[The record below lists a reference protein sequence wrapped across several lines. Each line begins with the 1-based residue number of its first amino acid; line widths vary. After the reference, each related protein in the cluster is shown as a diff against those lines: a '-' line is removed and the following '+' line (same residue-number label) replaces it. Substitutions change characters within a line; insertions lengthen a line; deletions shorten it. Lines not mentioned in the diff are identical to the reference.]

1 MRVFFSTVVRGAPVQ
16 QAGEI
21 VQLDWERKV
30 VTARAKIYP
39 TNPELDDP
47 NPRGNTRGGRG
58 IAFFNRHILV
68 CSYHT
73 VCLFD
78 PALTP
83 IRDISNSLMV
93 GLHEIYHPENSD
105 RLWVTA
111 TAIDA
116 VLEIDI
122 ETGETTRQFW
132 PRERAGFQN
141 ELGLTPLE
149 IDKDADNRGRFLSR
163 HHLEHPH
170 HLHLNAVC
178 DWRGE
183 LHGLFNAFGAV
194 VNLERESV
202 LIREAA
208 LRGAHNL
215 IIREDGVT
223 FINDTLGHSIRIYD
237 LADGALVKSIDLTQF
252 DWVRALVAGD
262 PTSSGLVRG
271 LARYPRI
278 SQPIHRILTGLNL
291 MPSLPAWS
299 LFVRGLALVGD
310 SLFVGIS
317 PASILQIDWQSD
329 KLVDAYTYSQDKHV
343 SIHGLRVATG

>member
-1 MRVFFSTVVRGAPVQ
+1 MQVFFSTVVREAPVQ

-21 VQLDWERKV
+21 VQLDWEQKAV
-30 VTARAKIYP
+30 AARAKIYP

-58 IAFFNRHILV
+58 IAFFNGHILV

-73 VCLFD
+73 VCQYD

-83 IRDISNSLMV
+83 IRDISNPLMV
-93 GLHEIYHPENSD
+93 GLHEIYYPENSG

-116 VLEIDI
+116 ALEIDI
-122 ETGETTRQFW
+122 ETGETTRQLW
-132 PRERAGFQN
+132 PREVPSFQN
-141 ELGLTPLE
+141 ELGLMPLE

-178 DWRGE
+178 GWRGE
-183 LHGLFNAFGAV
+183 LHGLFSAFGAV
-194 VNLERESV
+194 VNLERGSV
-202 LIREAA
+202 IIRETA

-215 IIREDGVT
+215 VIREDGMT
-223 FINDTLGHSIRIYD
+223 FINDTLGHSVRIYD
-237 LADGALVKSIDLTQF
+237 LADGTLVKSIDLTQF

-262 PTSSGLVRG
+262 PMSSGLIRS
-271 LARYPRI
+271 LARHPRI
-278 SQPIHRILTGLNL
+278 SQPLQRILAGLHL
-291 MPSLPAWS
+291 MPSLPAWP
-299 LFVRGLALVGD
+299 LFVRGMALAGD
-310 SLFVGIS
+310 WLFVGIS
-317 PASILQIDWQSD
+317 PASILQIDWQTD
-329 KLVDAYTYSQDKHV
+329 KLVDAYTYSQDTHV
-343 SIHGLRVATG
+343 SIHGLRVASG